1 MKNSLYV
8 LLALFCVG
16 CGVPQVSQVEEPE
29 SPQVAILDTVQ
40 TISTFR
46 IEESLES
53 IIGKEYYGHDQKI
66 LRRDSYS
73 DTGTISDIQIFLY
86 DSNIKPYQ
94 SFFLDRYGDTTHAS
108 YHSFRDNGTT
118 EIMETYWKGEFS
130 STYYFYRDENG
141 KSLSSAG
148 YDGKGELFDSNTF
161 DLNSQGLKKI
171 ERAIMFN
178 YYSEFEYNEHGDII
192 SKRTINKGFQYTD
205 IEFDSSEIPHYIY
218 VYEYDN
224 HGNWIDKKEYRASDT
239 VNHWRHFRRS
249 INGHN

>member
-73 DTGTISDIQIFLY
+73 DT
-86 DSNIKPYQ
+86 
-94 SFFLDRYGDTTHAS
+94 
-108 YHSFRDNGTT
+108 
-118 EIMETYWKGEFS
+118 
-130 STYYFYRDENG
+130 
-141 KSLSSAG
+141 
-148 YDGKGELFDSNTF
+148 
-161 DLNSQGLKKI
+161 
-171 ERAIMFN
+171 
-178 YYSEFEYNEHGDII
+178 
-192 SKRTINKGFQYTD
+192 
-205 IEFDSSEIPHYIY
+205 
-218 VYEYDN
+218 
-224 HGNWIDKKEYRASDT
+224 
-239 VNHWRHFRRS
+239 RHE
-249 INGHN
+249 